1 MITLIRNASVY
12 SPEPLGKRDVAIV
25 GGRVAEVSHRIELTG
40 SLVRSVD
47 GAGMRLVPG
56 FVDVLTHPAGGG
68 GEGGAGNRTPEMP
81 ASEFIRGGITTPVGA
96 LGTDSILRGLET
108 LYGSVMSL
116 RAAGLRAM
124 MYSGS
129 YRVPPN
135 TLTGD
140 VARDMVLID
149 PVLGIGELAVSDHR
163 SSQPTVEE
171 LRRIA
176 AEVGLGGTLSGKQ
189 GVVFVHV
196 GDGPGRLAPLRAA
209 LADGDLPPR
218 LFYPTHCNR
227 NRELLAEAFDLA
239 RGGSSIDLTATTTPE
254 FIAQGEVTVLDALRR
269 AGDEGVPLERI
280 SFSTD
285 AGGSLP
291 HYENGVLLGLQAAG
305 AGALLEAVQESGG
318 DDALFPLALAA
329 VTRNPARALGLE
341 ALGVI
346 EADAHAD
353 LLLLNEDGLA
363 LQAVMCGGQWLLDP
377 AQ

>member
-1 MITLIRNASVY
+1 VITLIRNANVF
-12 SPEPLGKRDVAIV
+12 SPAPRGVCDVAVV
-25 GGRVAEVSHRIELTG
+25 GGRVAEVAPRIELTG

-47 GAGMRLVPG
+47 GTGLRLVPG
-56 FVDVLTHPAGGG
+56 FIDVLTHPAGGG
-68 GEGGAGNRTPEMP
+68 GEGGAGNRTPEVP
-81 ASEFIRGGITTPVGA
+81 ADEFMRGGITTPVGA

-129 YRVPPN
+129 YRVPPL

-140 VARDMVLID
+140 IARDMVLIE

-171 LRRIA
+171 LRRVA

-196 GDGPGRLAPLRAA
+196 GDGPGKLEPLRAA
-209 LADGDLPPR
+209 LAGSDLPPR

-239 RGGSSIDLTATTTPE
+239 RGGSCIDLTATTTPE
-254 FIAQGEVTVLDALRR
+254 FIAQGEVTVLDALRL
-269 AGDEGVPLERI
+269 AQDEGVPLERI
-280 SFSTD
+280 TFSTD

-305 AGALLEAVQESGG
+305 AGALLEAVQGAAA
-318 DDALFPLALAA
+318 DAALFPLALAA
-329 VTRNPARALGLE
+329 VTCNPARALGLE
-341 ALGVI
+341 GLGAV
-346 EADAHAD
+346 EAGAHAD
-353 LLLLNEDGLA
+353 LLLLQEEGLA
-363 LQAVMCGGQWLLDP
+363 IQAVMCGGQWLLDP
-377 AQ
+377 AH